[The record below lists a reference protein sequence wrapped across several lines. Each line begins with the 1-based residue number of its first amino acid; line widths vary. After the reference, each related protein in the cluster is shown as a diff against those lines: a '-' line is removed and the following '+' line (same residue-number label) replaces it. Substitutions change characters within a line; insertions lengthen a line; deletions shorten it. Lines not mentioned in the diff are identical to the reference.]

1 MSLTGKKNFISEKNT
16 YWPFSLSVSVVK
28 QGAELLIVMWQPKAT
43 FLNEICTIVMVW
55 TKLI

>member
-43 FLNEICTIVMVW
+43 FLNEIVW
-55 TKLI
+55 LSWFEQN